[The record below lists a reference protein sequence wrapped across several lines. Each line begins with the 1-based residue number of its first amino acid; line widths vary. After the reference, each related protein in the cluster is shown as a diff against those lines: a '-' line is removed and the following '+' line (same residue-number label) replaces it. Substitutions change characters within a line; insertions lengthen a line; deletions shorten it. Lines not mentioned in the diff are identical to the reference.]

1 MGLLDSELV
10 NIDADIKNAQAIKD
24 TVLNV
29 LRKNN
34 SISDEDLEMYQIDYQ
49 IIIIKKSW
57 WLNWKNIFG
66 KNSNSGYHYRF
77 VKIN

>member
-1 MGLLDSELV
+1 MGVLDSELV
-10 NIDADIKNAQAIKD
+10 NIDSDIKNAQAIKD

-34 SISDEDLEMYQIDYQ
+34 NISDEDLEMYYTDYQ

-57 WLNWKNIFG
+57 WRNWKDIFG
-66 KNSNSGYHYRF
+66 DNSDSGYHYKF

>member
-29 LRKNN
+29 LCKNN
-34 SISDEDLEMYQIDYQ
+34 SISDEDLEMYHTDYQ

-66 KNSNSGYHYRF
+66 KNANCGYHYRF

>member
-1 MGLLDSELV
+1 MGVLDSQLV
-10 NIDADIKNAQAIKD
+10 DIESDIKNAQAIKD

-29 LRKNN
+29 LCKNN
-34 SISDEDLEMYQIDYQ
+34 NISDEDWEMYRTDYQ

-57 WLNWKNIFG
+57 QRNWKDIFG
-66 KNSNSGYHYRF
+66 NDSDSGYHYKF

>member
-1 MGLLDSELV
+1 MGVLDSQLV
-10 NIDADIKNAQAIKD
+10 DIESDIKNAQAIKD

-29 LRKNN
+29 LCKNN
-34 SISDEDLEMYQIDYQ
+34 NISDEDWEMYRTDYQ

-57 WLNWKNIFG
+57 WRNWKDIFG
-66 KNSNSGYHYRF
+66 NDSDSGYHYKF

>member
-10 NIDADIKNAQAIKD
+10 NIDSDIKNAQAIKD

-34 SISDEDLEMYQIDYQ
+34 NISDEDLEMYYTDYQ

-57 WLNWKNIFG
+57 WHNWKGIFG
-66 KNSNSGYHYRF
+66 KDAEAGYHYKF

>member
-34 SISDEDLEMYQIDYQ
+34 SISDEDLEMYHTDYQ

-66 KNSNSGYHYRF
+66 KNSNGGYHYRF

>member
-34 SISDEDLEMYQIDYQ
+34 SISDEDLEMYHTDYQ

-66 KNSNSGYHYRF
+66 KNANGGYHYRF